1 MEERTNL
8 LRPMTIS
15 EILDDTFKVYGK
27 NLSTILVYS
36 ALIGGIFSLILSFVT
51 GQMMIPMDTF
61 FEDWME
67 ILEKPNIDPESA
79 MGPIAEMVP
88 SFFALQGMVMLLSL
102 IGLIFVNP
110 FIQGGI
116 INVTY
121 NYTMGRSVNIHDS
134 LNSTLK
140 RFWKL
145 VLTSLSLVPYF
156 IGVGIVLL
164 ILTIILL
171 IPLVLSGIAM
181 SNDPTG
187 GRIAGFIFMLFIA
200 LGLMV
205 VLAILSGLFII
216 FTFHV
221 ATTEDQYG
229 FNAIG
234 RSFKL
239 VARKFWRVLGINLLI
254 SLIVGI
260 IASIVAFIAG
270 ISSLISPYANITNYV
285 TSFISSAFIT
295 PIFHIS
301 VTLLFMDT
309 KARVEPLTYG
319 YDARV

>member
-27 NLSTILVYS
+27 NLSTILIYS
-36 ALIGGIFSLILSFVT
+36 AIIGGIFSLIVSFAT
-51 GQMMIPMDTF
+51 GQMMMPMDAF

-67 ILEKPNIDPESA
+67 ILENPNIDPESA
-79 MGPIAEMVP
+79 IGPIAEMAP
-88 SFFALQGMVMLLSL
+88 NFFAFQGMVMLLSL
-102 IGLIFVNP
+102 ISLIFVNP

-116 INVTY
+116 ISVTY
-121 NYTMGRSVNIHDS
+121 NHTMGRSVNIHDS
-134 LNSTLK
+134 LNATLK

-156 IGVGIVLL
+156 IGVGIVLV

-171 IPLVLSGIAM
+171 VPLVLTGIAM

-187 GRIAGFIFMLFIA
+187 GRIAGFIFILFIA
-200 LGLMV
+200 LALMIL
-205 VLAILSGLFII
+205 LAILSGLFII
-216 FTFHV
+216 FTFQV
-221 ATTEDQYG
+221 ATTEGQYG

-239 VARKFWRVLGINLLI
+239 VAKKFWRVLGISLI
-254 SLIVGI
+254 INLIVGI
-260 IASIVAFIAG
+260 IAGMVAFIAG
-270 ISSLISPYANITNYV
+270 ISSLISPFTSITNYV
-285 TSFISSAFIT
+285 TGFISSAFIT

-301 VTLLFMDT
+301 ITLLFMDT
-309 KARVEPLTYG
+309 KARVESLTYG
-319 YDARV
+319 YYERA